1 VNTAPLYLAEIV
13 AYDPALGTTRTIR
26 VANRAF
32 RTKPGETPANTPY
45 EVCLQQ
51 PTDIGRSLFAP
62 VATRGRSTMSI
73 GDITLLNP
81 DGELDYL
88 SDLAFDTRTVT
99 VRRATKLNPSYP
111 ADFTSFVATMEQPEW
126 DAGKITLKLRDVF
139 YNVANAPL
147 QTNKYLGNNALPA
160 GLEGT
165 VELAGKSK
173 PVCLGVARMVPA
185 PCVNTS
191 KLIYQVNDGA
201 VNSIDGARDR
211 GVALQQGHQWNSAG
225 VVGSGSAQS
234 LWYGGGLWVRTDF
247 SNGTVHT
254 SPDAVAWTLKYTV
267 TGVAPRVLFAAYH
280 AGEWLL
286 SASNSAGQLFLH
298 TTNSFTTV
306 TTSAQPTSVTG
317 AVFYHESASLWIT
330 LASGNIYSSPDA
342 LTWTLRHTSGG
353 PIYTY
358 GAYLNGIAA
367 AIGID
372 PTSGQGV
379 VVSST
384 DGISWFDRVSGITA
398 PSGGGNVLTRMTT
411 GPDRFVA
418 IGDAGSSVV
427 SLDGIAWTRGVM
439 GANAPNNVQI
449 VYAGGLYMAP
459 SNSNGFLV
467 SEDGLE
473 WATYGDGLSTT
484 FIRGIASDGTNLITS
499 DNASTMRYTTPAS
512 YATLADLLDDTLAPL
527 PFHWKAYLAGG
538 YVRLGGT
545 PDGQPLFDVTQGAT
559 TASRAAA
566 GLAAVVLARVP
577 GAPTFNSGDLATL
590 AGLTSAPLD
599 VWDFDSGATCDAVLD
614 QIAGSVGTAWYPDK
628 SGAFRIAQFTAPSG
642 TPALTIKK
650 SDIKVGTLQ
659 RIASNDQ
666 GNGIPLYQVVMQY
679 ARYYQTVT
687 TDIAGAV
694 SDADR
699 ADFAQEWR
707 NAPSTDLSVLTAHP
721 SASVLT
727 IQSLFAA
734 SSDAQTEADR
744 QLALRKVKRDP
755 YELTIELN
763 DETDALDL
771 NSVIEIV
778 HPRYSLSVVG
788 SVSESLT
795 GIGSEGGGLFRIL
808 DARPNAEAKELTL
821 TVWGGA
827 RYKNLVDANGA
838 YVTDSNGAFVVAGIA
853 A

>member
-1 VNTAPLYLAEIV
+1 
-13 AYDPALGTTRTIR
+13 
-26 VANRAF
+26 
-32 RTKPGETPANTPY
+32 
-45 EVCLQQ
+45 
-51 PTDIGRSLFAP
+51 
-62 VATRGRSTMSI
+62 
-73 GDITLLNP
+73 
-81 DGELDYL
+81 
-88 SDLAFDTRTVT
+88 
-99 VRRATKLNPSYP
+99 
-111 ADFTSFVATMEQPEW
+111 
-126 DAGKITLKLRDVF
+126 
-139 YNVANAPL
+139 
-147 QTNKYLGNNALPA
+147 
-160 GLEGT
+160 
-165 VELAGKSK
+165 
-173 PVCLGVARMVPA
+173 
-185 PCVNTS
+185 VNTS

-201 VNSIDGARDR
+201 VNSVDAVYDR
-211 GVALQQGHQWNSAG
+211 GG
-225 VVGSGSAQS
+225 V
-234 LWYGGGLWVRTDF
+234 T
-247 SNGTVHT
+247 
-254 SPDAVAWTLKYTV
+254 WTLKYTV

-306 TTSAQPTSVTG
+306 TTSAQPTSATG

-330 LASGNIYSSPDA
+330 LAAGNIYSSPDA

-384 DGISWFDRVSGITA
+384 DGINWFDRVSGVTA

-427 SLDGIAWTRGVM
+427 SLDGITWTRGVM
-439 GANAPNNVQI
+439 PAAPNNVQV

-467 SEDGLE
+467 SEDGLA

-590 AGLTSAPLD
+590 AGLTSAPLNI
-599 VWDFDSGATCDAVLD
+599 WDFDSGATCDVVLD
-614 QIAGSVGTAWYPDK
+614 QIAGSVGAAWYPDK

-727 IQSLFAA
+727 IQSLFAV
-734 SSDAQTEADR
+734 SSDAQAEADR

-778 HPRYSLSVVG
+778 YPRYSLSVVG
-788 SVSESLT
+788 SVSDSLT

-838 YVTDSNGAFVVAGIA
+838 YVIDANGAYVISWRSA
-853 A
+853 